1 MSTAEEHYQQAAAL
15 LAKVYTSDSTADED
29 PLTVATVAQVHAVL
43 AVATV
48 LNDILTRMPEPT
60 RNIRVNS
67 TPPSVWD
74 RARGR
79 CRSCGASILWC
90 TTDGGK
96 SMPVDAEPA
105 AFGNVFVEPDA
116 SGRGLL
122 ARVSSAPTLEDDD
135 GPRYLSHHVTCP
147 KADLHRKSGVQR

>member
-29 PLTVATVAQVHAVL
+29 PLTVATVAQVNAVL

-67 TPPSVWD
+67 TPPSAWD
-74 RARGR
+74 RARNR
-79 CRSCGASILWC
+79 CRSCGASILWW
-90 TTDGGK
+90 
-96 SMPVDAEPA
+96 
-105 AFGNVFVEPDA
+105 
-116 SGRGLL
+116 LL